1 MTKYAMRSMYV
12 APKDHLLV
20 EWDLSQ
26 AETWIT
32 AYLAREE
39 KMKFFLH
46 NSDIHTETASFVDKV
61 PKDQVTPV
69 SRYKGKKANHSLSYG
84 SSYLRLAQSI
94 NAESD
99 SPPYVTVSLVESKR
113 IFDAWHMLYIGIHQ
127 WQQEIQEQT
136 KWTRT
141 LVTPHGRERTFYAEW
156 GPELWKEMYANIPQ
170 STVADHL
177 NGMVQDELGVPG
189 GLLEVKRR
197 FLRKGIERIVY
208 QGHDSF
214 GCEIHK
220 NNINSLVEPV
230 TALIKRPMIIN
241 GEVFT
246 IPVDCKQGER
256 WGELEKI

>member
-1 MTKYAMRSMYV
+1 MTKYAMRSMYI

-99 SPPYVTVSLVESKR
+99 SPPYVTVSLVEAKR
-113 IFDAWHMLYIGIHQ
+113 IFDAWNMLYIGIHQ

-141 LVTPHGRERTFYAEW
+141 LVT
-156 GPELWKEMYANIPQ
+156 PQ

-197 FLRKGIERIVY
+197 FLRKGIERIIY